1 MGLELIRHMRA
12 HQMSGKLKFWRDAE
26 GPDVD
31 WVIDLQGAFIPIE
44 VKWTENPLEDDA
56 KHLEVFLSE
65 YTEAKR
71 GFVICRTPR
80 PLQVC
85 EGVTA
90 LPWNELGRVFD

>member
-12 HQMSGKLKFWRDAE
+12 LQMSGKLKFWRDAE

-44 VKWTENPLEDDA
+44 VKWTENPREDDA